1 MIDKLF
7 SRKVIVI
14 NFIYSVILLLH
25 HADADIYFSNIVQTG
40 SWIDSVAHQINIWF
54 ERTDGIYYFM
64 MLSAFLLYHDLSGDN
79 VRDKLKRRI
88 GTLVIPWLVWN
99 LIGLISYHD
108 FDQGIGY
115 LLRSYFTS
123 RFCPQII
130 YVEALII
137 LLLFIPLFRR
147 IFKMKYVREAVLA
160 AVYLIIY
167 WGVPYLQTA
176 DLWPSELLRSDV
188 TRVLVYVPVYC
199 LGVYLGLNCVEFVIS
214 EEYNNRHRI
223 LSLVTALLVIVIP
236 YVFQGGFIGYA
247 LGNLQFAGIWII
259 LSKKYFTFE
268 PGWWM
273 QISFYMYVIHN
284 FVLYW
289 ESKAIRTLGLFGQQ
303 LGTSTVTES
312 FALVWRIMLSAA
324 AIPLI
329 MVSAKTLMRFTP
341 KFYGVLSG
349 GKIPGEER

>member
-1 MIDKLF
+1 MIDKLL
-7 SRKVIVI
+7 SRKILFI

-40 SWIDSVAHQINIWF
+40 SWIDSVAHQINVWL

-64 MLSAFLLYHDLSGDN
+64 MLSAFLLYHDLSGNN

-88 GTLVIPWLVWN
+88 RTLMIPWLVWN

-108 FDQGIGY
+108 FNQGIGY

-147 IFKMKYVREAVLA
+147 IFKMKYVREFVLI
-160 AVYLIIY
+160 AVYVIIY
-167 WGVPYLQTA
+167 WGVPHLQTA
-176 DLWPSELLRSDV
+176 DFWPSELLRSDV

-199 LGVYLGLNCVEFVIS
+199 LGVYLGLNYAEFVIS
-214 EEYNNRHRI
+214 EEYNNRHRN

-259 LSKKYFTFE
+259 LSKKYFTFA

-273 QISFYMYVIHN
+273 HISFYMYVIHN

-289 ESKAIRTLGLFGQQ
+289 EGKAIRMSGLFAQQ
-303 LGTSTVTES
+303 LSSSTVTES
-312 FALVWRIMLSAA
+312 FALMWRIMLSAV

-329 MVSAKTLMRFTP
+329 IMSAKILIRFTP

-349 GKIPGEER
+349 GKMPSEDR

>member
-7 SRKVIVI
+7 GRKVIVI

-25 HADADIYFSNIVQTG
+25 HADADVFFNIVQTE
-40 SWIDSVAHQINIWF
+40 SWADSVAHQINVWF
-54 ERTDGIYYFM
+54 KRTDGIYYFM
-64 MLSAFLLYHDLSGDN
+64 MLSAFLLYHDLSENN
-79 VRDKLKRRI
+79 VRDKFRRRI
-88 GTLVIPWLVWN
+88 RTLVIPWAVWN

-130 YVEALII
+130 YVEVLII

-147 IFKMKYVREAVLA
+147 VFKVRYVREAVLA
-160 AVYLIIY
+160 AIYLIIY
-167 WGVPYLQTA
+167 WGIPILQTA
-176 DLWPSELLRSDV
+176 DFWPSELLRSDV
-188 TRVLVYVPVYC
+188 TRVLVYVPIYC
-199 LGVYLGLNCVEFVIS
+199 MGVYLGLNHAEFVLS
-214 EEYNNRHRI
+214 EEYNNKHRVF
-223 LSLVTALLVIVIP
+223 SLVTALLVILIP
-236 YVFQGGFIGYA
+236 YIFQGGFIGYA

-268 PGWWM
+268 SKWWM

-289 ESKAIRTLGLFGQQ
+289 EVKAIMLLGLFGQQ
-303 LGTSTVTES
+303 FSSSMVTES
-312 FALVWRIMLSAA
+312 FALMWRFMLSAIA
-324 AIPLI
+324 VPLI
-329 MVSAKTLMRFTP
+329 IVSVKILLRFTP
-341 KFYGVLSG
+341 KFYAALSG
-349 GKIPGEER
+349 GKMPDTYEG

>member
-25 HADADIYFSNIVQTG
+25 HADADVFFSNIVQTG
-40 SWIDSVAHQINIWF
+40 SWADSVAHQINVWL

-64 MLSAFLLYHDLSGDN
+64 MLSAFLLYHDLSENNIRG
-79 VRDKLKRRI
+79 KLKRRI
-88 GTLVIPWLVWN
+88 KTLMIPWAVWN

-130 YVEALII
+130 YVEVLII

-160 AVYLIIY
+160 AVYLVIY
-167 WGVPYLQTA
+167 WGVPYLRTA
-176 DLWPSELLRSDV
+176 DFWPSELLRSDV
-188 TRVLVYVPVYC
+188 TRVLVYVPIYC
-199 LGVYLGLNCVEFVIS
+199 MGVYLGLNCAEFVIS
-214 EEYNNRHRI
+214 EEYNNRHRVF
-223 LSLVTALLVIVIP
+223 SLVTALLVIIIP
-236 YVFQGGFIGYA
+236 YIFQGGFIGYA
-247 LGNLQFAGIWII
+247 LGNLQFAGIWVI
-259 LSKKYFTFE
+259 LSKKHFTLE
-268 PGWWM
+268 PKWWM

-289 ESKAIRTLGLFGQQ
+289 EGKAIRMSGLFAQQ
-303 LGTSTVTES
+303 LSSSTVTES
-312 FALVWRIMLSAA
+312 FALMWRILLSAV

-329 MVSAKTLMRFTP
+329 IVSAKILIRFTP
-341 KFYGVLSG
+341 KFYGALSG
-349 GKIPGEER
+349 GKVPNESI

>member
-1 MIDKLF
+1 MIDKQF
-7 SRKVIVI
+7 DRKVIVI

-40 SWIDSVAHQINIWF
+40 SWIDSVAHQLNIWL

-64 MLSAFLLYHDLSGDN
+64 MLSAFLLYHNLTENN
-79 VRDKLKRRI
+79 VKDKLKRRI
-88 GTLVIPWLVWN
+88 RTLVIPWAAWN

-115 LLRSYFTS
+115 LLCSYFTS

-147 IFKMKYVREAVLA
+147 IFKIRYVRETVLI
-160 AVYLIIY
+160 AVYIITY

-176 DLWPSELLRSDV
+176 DFWPSELLRSDV
-188 TRVLVYVPVYC
+188 TRVLVYLPVYC
-199 LGVYLGLNCVEFVIS
+199 LGVYLGLNYAEFVIS
-214 EEYNNRHRI
+214 EEYNNHRI

-236 YVFQGGFIGYA
+236 YIFQGGFIGYV
-247 LGNLQFAGIWII
+247 LGDLQFAGIWII
-259 LSKKYFTFE
+259 LSKNYFTFA
-268 PGWWM
+268 PKWWM

-289 ESKAIRTLGLFGQQ
+289 EGKAIRMSGLFAHQ
-303 LGTSTVTES
+303 LSSSTVTES
-312 FALVWRIMLSAA
+312 FALMWRIMLSAV

-329 MVSAKTLMRFTP
+329 MVSAKILIRFTP

-349 GKIPGEER
+349 GKMPSEDR